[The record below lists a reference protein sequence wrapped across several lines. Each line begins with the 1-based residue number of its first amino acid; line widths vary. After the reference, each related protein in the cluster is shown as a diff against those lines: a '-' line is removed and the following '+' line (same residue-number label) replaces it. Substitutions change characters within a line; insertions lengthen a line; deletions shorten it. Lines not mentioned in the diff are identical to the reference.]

1 MSDVNGIDVEKIMDE
16 IRSQIPE
23 TEEKWAELRFE
34 DVPVDPAAGGRESA
48 PGYFDINKF
57 EESVAQ
63 TTELWPV
70 AYYQEIEGAKWTVFP
85 KKVVRKVIRF
95 CVEPITQ
102 NVMNFHRAV
111 MRALS
116 SLRHFVAD
124 QLEWQSRTEAENQRL
139 RRQIAELEERIA
151 ALEEKQP

>member
-16 IRSQIPE
+16 IRSRIPE
-23 TEEKWAELRFE
+23 TEEKWAELKFE
-34 DVPVDPAAGGRESA
+34 DIPVDPAAGGWESTA
-48 PGYFDINKF
+48 GYFDFGRF

-70 AYYQEIEGAKWTVFP
+70 PYYREIEGAKWTVFP
-85 KKVVRKVIRF
+85 KKVIRKLIRF

-102 NVMNFHRAV
+102 SVMNFHRAV

-124 QLEWQSRTEAENQRL
+124 QNEWQSRQEEENLQL
-139 RRQIAELEERIA
+139 RRQIEELEERIA
-151 ALEEKQP
+151 ALEEKQ